1 VARLRSA
8 RSTTRARSW
17 KKRGKIPL
25 SGTPLQTVR
34 QGKYWTIWRSA
45 VQLDADGRSAVPER
59 RRVFSGAERILIETA
74 TSVAPAKP
82 VLIARLAVVDGAARL
97 GEVDIARSLRPALT
111 VAAFV
116 ACGSSGLGLLMF
128 LLLRVVPLRM
138 LAAAIEHASFLS
150 AHDLLT
156 GLPNRR
162 LFHDRLEQAL
172 AHARREAGRIAVF
185 YMDLDNFKT
194 INDVF
199 GHPAGD
205 ATLRTVAERLR
216 KCLRAGDTLARLGG
230 DEFAVIQQGLVHA
243 EDADALGKRML
254 AAVGPPITSTDNF
267 SMSGSVLALL
277 CRRSVRQTCP
287 MS

>member
-1 VARLRSA
+1 M
-8 RSTTRARSW
+8 
-17 KKRGKIPL
+17 
-25 SGTPLQTVR
+25 
-34 QGKYWTIWRSA
+34 
-45 VQLDADGRSAVPER
+45 
-59 RRVFSGAERILIETA
+59 
-74 TSVAPAKP
+74 
-82 VLIARLAVVDGAARL
+82 LIARLAVVDGAARL

-172 AHARREAGRIAVF
+172 AQARREAGRIAVF

-194 INDVF
+194 INDVL

-216 KCLRAGDTLARLGG
+216 KCLRARDTLARLGG

-243 EDADALGKRML
+243 EDADDWANACSLQSGRRS
-254 AAVGPPITSTDNF
+254 TSTDDF
-267 SMSGSVLALL
+267 SMSGSVSALL